1 MAISSLLWLDCVRGV
16 MILTTEKRI
25 NGWNYKSKLQKET
38 FCTFVTR
45 VK

>member
-1 MAISSLLWLDCVRGV
+1 MAISSLLWLDCVRGE